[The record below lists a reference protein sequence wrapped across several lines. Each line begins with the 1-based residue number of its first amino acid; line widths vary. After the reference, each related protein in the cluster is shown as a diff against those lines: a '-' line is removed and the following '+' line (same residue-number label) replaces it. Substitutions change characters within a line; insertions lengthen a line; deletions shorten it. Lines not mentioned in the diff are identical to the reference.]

1 MRFYDPESNPPE
13 SLDSKELFPKVSD
26 EIAAQRCLRLG
37 YLPSV
42 TTILGVI
49 RQEWLER
56 WKMAQAIKN
65 FQNHGNT
72 WLAIDENYNRDSKE
86 SIFGTEVHA
95 CVNSFLTGDFKDKN
109 TQQAHHALPL
119 MEWLSANMRELLI
132 TEGTL
137 FDKELGCA
145 GTVDLVFID
154 KEGRETIGD
163 IKVVKMRSDK
173 KSSPPLSYKCQ
184 LSAYSKM
191 LGKEDYKKYRR
202 ISLYLASPFG
212 EVREPTL
219 KVFEYNQ
226 DYLKEFESCLCLWH
240 AQFGIDTE
248 NLEDSNTHNNKKE
261 ATWSHR

>member
-13 SLDSKELFPKVSD
+13 CLDSKELFPKVSD

-42 TTILGVI
+42 TTVLGVI

-56 WKMAQAIKN
+56 WKMSQAIKN
-65 FQNHGNT
+65 FQNHGNA
-72 WLAIDENYNRDSKE
+72 WLAVDENYNKDSKE

-95 CVNSFLTGDFKDKN
+95 CVNSFLLGDYKDKD

-119 MEWLSANMRELLI
+119 MEWLSSNMKELLI
-132 TEGTL
+132 SEGTL
-137 FDKELGCA
+137 VDKELGCA

-163 IKVVKMRSDK
+163 IKVVKMRANK
-173 KSSPPLSYKCQ
+173 ASSPPLSYKCQ

-191 LGKEDYKKYRR
+191 LGKKDHKKYRR

-219 KVFEYNQ
+219 KVFEYKQ
-226 DYLKEFESCLCLWH
+226 DYLKEFESCLCLWR
-240 AQFGIDTE
+240 AQYGVE
-248 NLEDSNTHNNKKE
+248 VEALEDTNEKKRNTQ
-261 ATWSHR
+261 ATWSHK

>member
-1 MRFYDPESNPPE
+1 MRFYDPNSNPPDC
-13 SLDSKELFPKVSD
+13 LDSKQLFPKVSD
-26 EIAAQRCLRLG
+26 EIAAQRCLKLG

-42 TTILGVI
+42 TTVLGVI

-56 WKMAQAIKN
+56 WKMSQAIKN
-65 FQNHGNT
+65 FQNHGNA
-72 WLAIDENYNRDSKE
+72 WLAVDENYNRDSKE
-86 SIFGTEVHA
+86 SVFGTQVHA
-95 CVNSFLTGDFKDKN
+95 CVNSFLMGDYKEKDS
-109 TQQAHHALPL
+109 QQAHHALPL
-119 MEWLSANMRELLI
+119 MEWLSSNMRELTI
-132 TEGTL
+132 SEGTL
-137 FDKELGCA
+137 VDKELGCA

-163 IKVVKMRSDK
+163 IKVVKMKSNK
-173 KSSPPLSYKCQ
+173 VSSPSLAYKCQ

-240 AQFGIDTE
+240 AQFGIGLE
-248 NLEDSNTHNNKKE
+248 PLEDTNDKKKSPN
-261 ATWSHR
+261 ATWTHR

>member
-1 MRFYDPESNPPE
+1 MRFYDPESNPPDC
-13 SLDSKELFPKVSD
+13 LDSKALFPKVSD

-56 WKMAQAIKN
+56 WKMSQAIKN

-72 WLAIDENYNRDSKE
+72 WLAVEENYNRDSKE

-95 CVNSFLTGDFKDKN
+95 CVNSFLMGDDKDKN
-109 TQQAHHALPL
+109 SQQAHHALPL
-119 MEWLSANMRELLI
+119 MEWLSSNMRELLI
-132 TEGTL
+132 SEGTL
-137 FDKELGCA
+137 VDKELGCA

-154 KEGRETIGD
+154 KDGRETIGD
-163 IKVVKMRSDK
+163 IKVVKMRANKASD
-173 KSSPPLSYKCQ
+173 PPLSYKCQ

-191 LGKEDYKKYRR
+191 IGKKDYEKYRR

-212 EVREPTL
+212 DLREPML
-219 KVFEYNQ
+219 KVFEYKQ

-240 AQFGIDTE
+240 AQYGVRTE
-248 NLEDSNTHNNKKE
+248 SLEDSNTNKKE
-261 ATWSHR
+261 LKATWSHR